1 VLVAVFLNKNIM
13 EMIKLY
19 SVLSYTERFE
29 LKKIIDEEIEW
40 NNKLP
45 LSEFIKVYKSEMS
58 IRLNNV
64 LISADEELLNKKVFE
79 ITNNDLCKIRSMGK
93 KSLIEFNKL
102 RHFK

>member
-1 VLVAVFLNKNIM
+1 
-13 EMIKLY
+13 MIKLY

-40 NNKLP
+40 NNKLT
-45 LSEFIKVYKSEMS
+45 LSEFIKIYKSEMS
-58 IRLNNV
+58 IRLNNS
-64 LISADEELLNKKVFE
+64 LMSANDNLLSIKVSK
-79 ITNNDLCKIRSMGK
+79 ITNNDLCKIKNMGK